1 MLLSRIYCP
10 SDNVEVFEPEED
22 REKAADH
29 TPSEGE
35 EKKSDDNIA
44 AINQDDDEQP
54 EDNDDD
60 NSKKLLFYILRPS
73 FQGEQGQSFLKD
85 SKR

>member
-1 MLLSRIYCP
+1 MLLSLIYYP
-10 SDNVEVFEPEED
+10 SDNVEGFEPEED

-35 EKKSDDNIA
+35 EKKSDNNIA

-60 NSKKLLFYILRPS
+60 NSKKLFYIPRPS
-73 FQGEQGQSFLKD
+73 LQGEQGQSFLKD
-85 SKR
+85 FKR